1 MENILNDVPRA
12 ATDKSKGKKR
22 AEKIVVT
29 AVKYLLLAAFSIFF
43 IFPFVIMICYS
54 FLTDSESLQQVLIS
68 PSRTFY
74 VGAYIR
80 ILQNTKYLGYLKNS
94 VITSVLAAIGS
105 ALCSSLCAYG
115 FAKLEFKGK
124 NTMFGIVL
132 ATMMIPS
139 IVTQIPLFRVYQKLG
154 FMDTLLP
161 LWLPAC
167 FGGGAT
173 NIFLMTQFMRGIPN
187 DLNNAAKIDGAGS
200 FRIFAVMMIP
210 LCLPIFLYVLVTAF
224 MGTWNDYMT
233 PLMFVTNPAKFTLSL
248 GIMQDYGKITA
259 SSTPNYSMAAGF
271 IMMLPCLV
279 LFFAFQKYLIEGV
292 TVTGLKG

>member
-105 ALCSSLCAYG
+105 ALSSSLCAYG
-115 FAKLEFKGK
+115 FAKLDFKGK
-124 NTMFGIVL
+124 NAMFGIVL
-132 ATMMIPS
+132 STMMIPAVIS
-139 IVTQIPLFRVYQKLG
+139 IVPLYTIYAKLG
-154 FMDTLLP
+154 WINTLYPMWVPSL
-161 LWLPAC
+161 

-173 NIFLMTQFMRGIPN
+173 NIFLMRQFMRGIPN
-187 DLNNAAKIDGAGS
+187 DMMKAAQLDGANS
-200 FRIFAVMMIP
+200 FVIYVRLMLP
-210 LCLPIFLYVLVTAF
+210 LCLPILLYVAVMSF
-224 MGTWNDYMT
+224 MNAWNDFMT
-233 PLMFVTNPAKFTLSL
+233 PFTYLDHGSKSVTLAL
-248 GIMQDYGKITA
+248 GVYYDYGPA
-259 SSTPNYSMAAGF
+259 STELANVAMASGV
-271 IMMLPCLV
+271 IMTLPCAV
-279 LFFAFQKYLIEGV
+279 LFFCFQRYLIDGV
-292 TVTGLKG
+292 AVTGMKD